1 MNKLKSTKFTL
12 NFWREPGFAS
22 GLREITQILHSFKKV
37 LNEYA
42 TCPISIKRK
51 MSPEELTRSK
61 FIKIKKNLWDKFRR
75 KISRKG
81 TVDPTPDL

>member
-1 MNKLKSTKFTL
+1 
-12 NFWREPGFAS
+12 
-22 GLREITQILHSFKKV
+22 
-37 LNEYA
+37 
-42 TCPISIKRK
+42 